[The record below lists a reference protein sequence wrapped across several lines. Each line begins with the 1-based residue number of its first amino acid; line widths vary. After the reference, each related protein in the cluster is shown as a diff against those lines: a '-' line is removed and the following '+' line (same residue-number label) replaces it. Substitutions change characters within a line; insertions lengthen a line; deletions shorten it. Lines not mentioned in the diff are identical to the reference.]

1 MFLFCFL
8 TKMTKTHLKNAQIY
22 YLSTLMRIQPNL
34 FKFSVNV
41 VLPKTNL
48 LSTFHS
54 STTYHTS
61 HLSQDPPH
69 TQLGKLSKYP
79 KFRPKYLQWRSMLLK
94 TQHIFLKVRP
104 HTNIICKNIFGHS
117 LNYSTG
123 WLQTRRPRQG
133 SLLTFFSLEHA
144 NSVIMTHQQAENATK
159 IVAHHTL

>member
-79 KFRPKYLQWRSMLLK
+79 KFRSKYLQWRSMLLK
-94 TQHIFLKVRP
+94 TQHIFLKVRL

-117 LNYSTG
+117 LNYSTNTSSTTG
-123 WLQTRRPRQG
+123 
-133 SLLTFFSLEHA
+133 
-144 NSVIMTHQQAENATK
+144 
-159 IVAHHTL
+159 